1 MISPESEIFFRIPI
15 GFDITHIRVLVRSF
29 ILFLQFSAYNIATGN
44 AALAEEQ
51 PPVPEDEKTACQKRR
66 RDLAEEKPP
75 EDKKRA
81 CQKRRRD
88 LKQQRNQNRVIE
100 EGPMSHE
107 DYVAKRRQI
116 QPKFKPF

>member
-1 MISPESEIFFRIPI
+1 MQDFFRIPI
-15 GFDITHIRVLVRSF
+15 GFDITHILGLVRSF

-44 AALAEEQ
+44 AALTEEQ
-51 PPVPEDEKTACQKRR
+51 PPVPEDEKRACQKRR
-66 RDLAEEKPP
+66 RDLAEDER
-75 EDKKRA
+75 RA

-116 QPKFKPF
+116 QPKFKSF